1 MPGARAAAARVGN
14 GGAAQA
20 PPPPAARVVN
30 GGAAQAQPAFR
41 APVMRP
47 GPFPPFPIPRP
58 VTYVDGTL
66 LKTNSNPEVDII
78 SGRERRWIPDPQTF
92 NYMGLDWGAI
102 NIISDADWAAIPAG
116 PPLPSRSDGTL
127 LKGSTDPVYVMQN
140 GQRHWIPDPTTFN
153 LMGYSWS
160 AIQVVAD
167 NDLNAIPL
175 GAEVPPEAIRPSFPI
190 TASRDD
196 NFPGSGGFM
205 HTDVTVYAD
214 GTLNAV
220 THTWEVTDL
229 RGFRG
234 AVAVTLLDQ
243 NQANPWVTPTQHFG
257 VDGRWIGTSD
267 RTDNWSVGVPPDVL
281 ANARYIAIVQ
291 QWDPNVVADIE
302 AWIQGLS
309 NVAQQLASLIKAI
322 GTIVSVL

>member
-1 MPGARAAAARVGN
+1 MPGARAVAARVAN

-20 PPPPAARVVN
+20 PPLRGPFMGP
-30 GGAAQAQPAFR
+30 
-41 APVMRP
+41 P
-47 GPFPPFPIPRP
+47 GPIPIIPSPVPIPQP
-58 VTYVDGTL
+58 GPYPEGTL
-66 LKTNSNPEVDII
+66 LKTSDHPEVDII

-92 NYMGLDWGAI
+92 NYMGLNSGAI
-102 NIISDADWAAIPAG
+102 VTVSDAVWAAVPAG

-140 GQRHWIPDPTTFN
+140 GQRHWIPDAITFN
-153 LMGYSWS
+153 LMGYSWT

-175 GAEVPPEAIRPSFPI
+175 GTQVPAEAVRPSFPI
-190 TASRDD
+190 TGSRDD

-214 GTLNAV
+214 GTLNAA

-234 AVAVTLLDQ
+234 AVAVVLLDQ

-267 RTDNWSVGVPPDVL
+267 RTDNWSASVPSDVL
-281 ANARYIAIVQ
+281 ASVRYIAIIQ
-291 QWDPNVVADIE
+291 QWDPNVVADIQ
-302 AWIQGLS
+302 AWVQGLA
-309 NVAQQLASLIKAI
+309 NVAQQLGPLISAI